1 MPMRARGRPYAARGT
16 LCTLCTL
23 CTLRASRASR
33 SLCTLRALCFC
44 ALVSLAG
51 CVTEGQVAVREPTSA
66 RPATVAQAVARPANG
81 AIFQAGGYQ
90 PMFEDRRARNVGDT
104 LTVAINEKISA
115 SRNADSSAQR
125 TGSTNYSVPTLAK
138 IIGGNPFVGGSIEA
152 SSDNKFEGKGATSSD
167 NAFTGTITVT
177 VVEVLPNGNLVVS
190 GEKQIGINR
199 NSETVR
205 LSGVVNPVNIV
216 SGNTVSST
224 QIADAR
230 LDYRGKGYIDE
241 AQTMGFLARF
251 FLSVL
256 PF

>member
-1 MPMRARGRPYAARGT
+1 MNKEKQMVLYGIYEIIRRCRQAIQAQPGAPRRSALPVWTCVTMC
-16 LCTLCTL
+16 LCM
-23 CTLRASRASR
+23 S
-33 SLCTLRALCFC
+33 
-44 ALVSLAG
+44 G
-51 CVTEGQVAVREPTSA
+51 CLTEGQVGVREPTTA
-66 RPATVAQAVARPANG
+66 RPVTPTAQAARPANG
-81 AIFQAGGYQ
+81 AIFQVGGYQ

-104 LTVAINEKISA
+104 LIVTINEKISA
-115 SRNADSSAQR
+115 SRSADSTAQR
-125 TGSTNYSVPTLAK
+125 TGSASYSVPTLSK
-138 IIGGNPFVGGSIEA
+138 IIGGNAIAGGALDA

-177 VVEVLPNGNLVVS
+177 VVEVLPNGNMVVS

-205 LSGVVNPVNIV
+205 LSGVVNPVTIV

-230 LDYRGKGYIDE
+230 IDYRGKGYIDE

>member
-1 MPMRARGRPYAARGT
+1 MKKETAMGKFINGGSGQTRPFL
-16 LCTLCTL
+16 LCVVAVL
-23 CTLRASRASR
+23 
-33 SLCTLRALCFC
+33 SLSGCLNEG
-44 ALVSLAG
+44 LVG
-51 CVTEGQVAVREPTSA
+51 VREPTTA
-66 RPATVAQAVARPANG
+66 RPVAPAPQVARVANG
-81 AIFQAGGYQ
+81 AIFQVAGYQ

-104 LTVAINEKISA
+104 LTVTINEKISA
-115 SRNADSSAQR
+115 SRSDGSSTQK
-125 TGSTNYSVPTLAK
+125 TGSVAYSAPTLTK
-138 IIGGNPFVGGSIEA
+138 IIGGNAIEGGA
-152 SSDNKFEGKGATSSD
+152 AAGSSDNKFEGKGATSSD

-205 LSGVVNPVNIV
+205 LSGVVNPNNIV

>member
-1 MPMRARGRPYAARGT
+1 MKDDVNDPCRHGHAIQGAWHGLVRR
-16 LCTLCTL
+16 
-23 CTLRASRASR
+23 LREDALPLMVYTAS
-33 SLCTLRALCFC
+33 LLFMNGCMEG
-44 ALVSLAG
+44 LVG
-51 CVTEGQVAVREPTSA
+51 VREPT
-66 RPATVAQAVARPANG
+66 TAVAVAVKPSPPQAANG
-81 AIFQAGGYQ
+81 AIFQVASYQ
-90 PMFEDRRARNVGDT
+90 PLFEDRRARNVGDT
-104 LTVAINEKISA
+104 LTVSINEKISA
-115 SRNADSSAQR
+115 SRASDSSTQR
-125 TGSTNYSVPTLAK
+125 TGSVSYAVGALSGIFGAK
-138 IIGGNPFVGGSIEA
+138 NPLEGSLVDANSE
-152 SSDNKFEGKGATSSD
+152 NKFQGKGATTSD

-216 SGNTVSST
+216 SGNTVSSV

-251 FLSVL
+251 FLSML